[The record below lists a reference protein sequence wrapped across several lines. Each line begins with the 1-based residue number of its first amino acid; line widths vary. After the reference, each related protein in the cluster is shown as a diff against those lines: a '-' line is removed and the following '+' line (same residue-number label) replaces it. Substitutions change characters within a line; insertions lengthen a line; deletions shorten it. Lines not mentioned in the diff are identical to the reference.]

1 MVISSA
7 TPVPAV
13 ERPSNLLVAMLVLTV
28 CVPLL

>member
-13 ERPSNLLVAMLVLTV
+13 ERPNSLLVAMLVLTV
-28 CVPLL
+28 WVPLS

>member
-13 ERPSNLLVAMLVLTV
+13 ERPNSLPVVMLVLTV
-28 CVPLL
+28 CVPLS